1 MINMI
6 IANIIALIIFTYL
19 YNTFDIIKLVNT
31 IIQPFKKK
39 QSHKVKKIISKKK
52 KKIISKKKKMNFG
65 RVIFNGTFKI

>member
-19 YNTFDIIKLVNT
+19 YNTFDIVKLVNT

-39 QSHKVKKIISKKK
+39 QSHKVKKNIIEEKKEDNIKEK
-52 KKIISKKKKMNFG
+52 KEDFWEG
-65 RVIFNGTFKI
+65 EF